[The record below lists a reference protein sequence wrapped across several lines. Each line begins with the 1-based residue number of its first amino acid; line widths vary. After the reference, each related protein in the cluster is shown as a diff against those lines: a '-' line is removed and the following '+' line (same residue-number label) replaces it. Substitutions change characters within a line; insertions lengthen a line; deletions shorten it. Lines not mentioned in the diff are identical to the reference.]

1 MSEIDRKAIHI
12 WMPDMRSLCDRRAR
26 GRYPRHDEMTDE
38 EFDTEVREQT
48 TAPVC
53 GACIVVASHIRRE
66 AGLLIAQALTGD
78 REIFPETAADAY
90 RFLDGT
96 RWMMQ
101 FDAEPPAD
109 LAQPT
114 YYRDCIVDFYTEAW
128 LSNAAK
134 DEASKRD
141 ALRTELTE
149 HRNAWRA
156 AEATP
161 ADE

>member
-1 MSEIDRKAIHI
+1 MSETEPKSIHI
-12 WMPDMRSLCDRRAR
+12 WMPDRRSLCDRRPRAQ
-26 GRYPRHDEMTDE
+26 YPRHDEMTDE
-38 EFDTEVREQT
+38 QFDQLLDEQT
-48 TAPVC
+48 VAPVC
-53 GACIVVASHIRRE
+53 GACIVIASHLRRE
-66 AGLLIAQALTGD
+66 AGLLIAEALAGNC
-78 REIFPETAADAY
+78 EIYPKTAADAY
-90 RFLDGT
+90 RLLDGT
-96 RWMMQ
+96 RWMLE

-114 YYRDCIVDFYTEAW
+114 YYRDCIVDFYTEDW

-134 DEASKRD
+134 QEADKRA

-156 AEATP
+156 AEVAP